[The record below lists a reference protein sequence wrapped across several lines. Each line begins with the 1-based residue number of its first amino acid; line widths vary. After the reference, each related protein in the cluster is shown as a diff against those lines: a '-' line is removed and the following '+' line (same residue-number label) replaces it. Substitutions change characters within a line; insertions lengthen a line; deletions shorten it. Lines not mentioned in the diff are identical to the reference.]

1 MTLVVQKYGGTSVG
15 SIERIQ
21 AVAKRVVEAREQG
34 NLVVAVVSAMSGE
47 TDRLINLALKITEY
61 PRERELDMLMSTGEQ
76 VSMALLAIAIHKMGY
91 EAKSLTGH
99 QARILTNR
107 DHTKA
112 KILCIETEKIMKELE
127 DGKVVI
133 VAGFQGCD
141 DQGEITTLG
150 RGGSDL
156 SAVALAA
163 SLKADV
169 CEIYTDVDGVFT
181 ADPNIVPEATKIP
194 RISYDEMLELAGLG
208 AKVLQTRSVEFAKK
222 YGVPI
227 HVRSSFNSV
236 EGTLVTGE
244 DAEMESVLVRGV
256 TCSKNEAKITIT
268 GVPDKPGIAAKIF
281 SEISKANVMV
291 DMIIQ
296 NVSEQGKTD
305 ISFTVP
311 KVESGKA
318 VETIKKISAELG
330 IGEIKN
336 DPRIAKISVV
346 GLGMRSHTGI
356 ASTMFSTLADV
367 GVNILMISTSEIA
380 ISCVIDIKFSELSV
394 RVLHEA
400 FGLSN
405 QEQGYPVAAVKA

>member
-1 MTLVVQKYGGTSVG
+1 MALVVQKYGGTSVG
-15 SIERIQ
+15 SIDRIR
-21 AVAKRVVEAREQG
+21 AVAKRVVETRMKG
-34 NLVVAVVSAMSGE
+34 NLVVVVVSAMSGE
-47 TDRLINLALKITEY
+47 TDRLINLALKVSPH
-61 PRERELDMLMSTGEQ
+61 PRERELDMLMATGEQ
-76 VSMALLAIAIHKMGY
+76 VSMALLAIAIHELGY

-107 DHTKA
+107 EHTKA
-112 KILCIETEKIMKELE
+112 KILSIETEKILKELE
-127 DGKVVI
+127 DGKIVI
-133 VAGFQGCD
+133 VAGFQGSD

-181 ADPNIVPEATKIP
+181 ADPNIVPEAVKIP
-194 RISYDEMLELAGLG
+194 KISYDEMLELAGLG

-222 YGVPI
+222 YSVPI
-227 HVRSSFNSV
+227 HVRSSFNNQ

-268 GVPDKPGIAAKIF
+268 GVPDKPGIAARIF
-281 SEISKANVMV
+281 SEIAKANIMV

-296 NVSEQGKTD
+296 NVGEQGKTD

-311 KVESGKA
+311 KVESEKA
-318 VETIKKISAELG
+318 VEAIKKIAGELG
-330 IGEIKN
+330 IGEIKS
-336 DPRIAKISVV
+336 DPKIAKISVV
-346 GLGMRSHTGI
+346 GLGMRSHTGV
-356 ASTMFSTLADV
+356 ASTMFSSLAAV
-367 GVNILMISTSEIA
+367 GINILMISTSEIA
-380 ISCVIDIKFSELSV
+380 ISCVIDEKFSELSV
-394 RVLHEA
+394 RILHEA
-400 FGLSN
+400 FGLSA
-405 QEQGYPVAAVKA
+405 QEAAKS

>member
-1 MTLVVQKYGGTSVG
+1 MALVVQKYGGTSVG

-21 AVAKRVVEAREQG
+21 AVAKRVVEARKQG

-47 TDRLINLALKITEY
+47 TDRLINLALKIAQY

-76 VSMALLAIAIHKMGY
+76 VSMALLAIAIHEMGY

-194 RISYDEMLELAGLG
+194 KISYDEMMELAGLG

-227 HVRSSFNSV
+227 HVRSSFNNV
-236 EGTLVTGE
+236 EGTLVIGE

-311 KVESGKA
+311 KVESAKA
-318 VETIKKISAELG
+318 VETIKKVSAELG

-336 DPRIAKISVV
+336 DPKIAKLSVV

-380 ISCVIDIKFSELSV
+380 ISCVIDTKFSELSV

-405 QEQGYPVAAVKA
+405 QEQGAPVATVKA

>member
-21 AVAKRVVEAREQG
+21 AVAKRVVEARKQG

-47 TDRLINLALKITEY
+47 TDRLINLALKIAQY

-76 VSMALLAIAIHKMGY
+76 VSMALLAIAIHEMGY

-181 ADPNIVPEATKIP
+181 ADPNIVPEAAKIP

-227 HVRSSFNSV
+227 HVRSSFNNV
-236 EGTLVTGE
+236 EGTLVIGE

-281 SEISKANVMV
+281 SEISKANIMV

-330 IGEIKN
+330 IGEIMT
-336 DPRIAKISVV
+336 DPKIAKLSVV

-380 ISCVIDIKFSELSV
+380 ISCVIDTKFSELSV

-400 FGLSN
+400 FGLSK
-405 QEQGYPVAAVKA
+405 QEVKTS

>member
-21 AVAKRVVEAREQG
+21 AVAKRVVEARKQG

-47 TDRLINLALKITEY
+47 TDRLINLALKIAQY

-76 VSMALLAIAIHKMGY
+76 VSMALLAIAIHEMGY

-112 KILCIETEKIMKELE
+112 KILSIETEKIMKELE
-127 DGKVVI
+127 DGKIVI

-163 SLKADV
+163 SLKADL

-227 HVRSSFNSV
+227 HVRSSFNNV

-244 DAEMESVLVRGV
+244 DVEMESVLVRGV

-296 NVSEQGKTD
+296 NISEQGKTN

-311 KVESGKA
+311 KVESCKA
-318 VETIKKISAELG
+318 VETIRKISPALG
-330 IGEIKN
+330 IEGIKD
-336 DPRIAKISVV
+336 DPQIAKISVV

-380 ISCVIDIKFSELSV
+380 ISCVIDTKFSELSV

-405 QEQGYPVAAVKA
+405 QEVKTI

>member
-1 MTLVVQKYGGTSVG
+1 MALVVQKYGGTSVG
-15 SIERIQ
+15 SIERIR
-21 AVAKRVVEAREQG
+21 AVAKRVVETRMQG
-34 NLVVAVVSAMSGE
+34 NLVVVVVSAMSGE
-47 TDRLINLALKITEY
+47 TDRLINMALKISEY
-61 PRERELDMLMSTGEQ
+61 PRERELDMLMATGEQ
-76 VSMALLAIAIHKMGY
+76 ASMALLAIAIHELGY

-107 DHTKA
+107 EHTRA
-112 KILCIETEKIMKELE
+112 KILSIETEKILKELE
-127 DGKVVI
+127 DGKIII

-156 SAVALAA
+156 SGVALAA

-181 ADPNIVPEATKIP
+181 ADPNIVPEAAKIP

-222 YGVPI
+222 FGVAI
-227 HVRSSFNSV
+227 HVRSSFNNQ

-268 GVPDKPGIAAKIF
+268 GVPDKPGIAARIF
-281 SEISKANVMV
+281 SEVSRANIMV

-296 NVSEQGKTD
+296 NISEQGKTD

-311 KVESGKA
+311 KVEAGKA
-318 VETIKKISAELG
+318 VETIKKIADDLG
-330 IGEIKN
+330 IEDIKS
-336 DPRIAKISVV
+336 DPKIAKISVV
-346 GLGMRSHTGI
+346 GLGMRSHTGV
-356 ASTMFSTLADV
+356 ASTMFSSLAGV
-367 GVNILMISTSEIA
+367 GINILMISTSEIA
-380 ISCVIDIKFSELSV
+380 ISCVIDEKFSELSV
-394 RVLHEA
+394 RILHEA
-400 FGLSN
+400 FGLSA
-405 QEQGYPVAAVKA
+405 QEAAKS